1 MQLIKEKLQK
11 SLMFGLIVLLCIG
24 SMAVIL
30 FGVEQFKLGSQLSS
44 VNQVASLSHTL
55 VRQQAN

>member
-24 SMAVIL
+24 AMVVIL
-30 FGVEQFKLGSQLSS
+30 FGVKQFKIGSQLSS
-44 VNQVASLSHTL
+44 VNQVANLS
-55 VRQQAN
+55 